1 LKRWISHRSEIEKNL
16 STVYPSMPLSIWH
29 ALAFIGR
36 YDILIKA
43 AEKGKFDLNQKSYEN
58 NYPSSPDTPKL
69 KCKS

>member
-1 LKRWISHRSEIEKNL
+1 
-16 STVYPSMPLSIWH
+16 MPLSIWH